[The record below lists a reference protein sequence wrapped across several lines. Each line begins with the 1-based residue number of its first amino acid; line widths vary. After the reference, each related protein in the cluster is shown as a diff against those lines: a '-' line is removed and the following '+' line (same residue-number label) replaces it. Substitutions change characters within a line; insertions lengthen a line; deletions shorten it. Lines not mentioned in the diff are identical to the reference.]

1 MSRGE
6 FSEKTQSFQ
15 CLQEFYDFGVEQA
28 LASELYYGHGTD
40 NAYDDIRWL
49 LTASLALPFEE
60 EGEAWTRPLLEMEKQ
75 TLRDALE
82 RRILENTPV
91 PYIIHMSPFCGI
103 PFYVDERVL
112 IPRSPIA
119 ELIEVGFQPWVEPEQ
134 VQQVL
139 DLCTG
144 SGCIAMACAYAF
156 PQAKVDATDLSD
168 EALAV
173 AQINRGRLELESQV
187 QLIASDCWQNV
198 PEKSYDII
206 VSNPPYVGDA
216 EMDTLPQ
223 EYRHE
228 PDMALRAPENGLAIV
243 EQILAHAHRYLSDT
257 GILVVEVGN
266 SDEALQQAYPEVPFL
281 WLEFAR
287 GGHGVFLLTAEQL
300 QYYFGDR
307 EHER

>member
-1 MSRGE
+1 MSRDD
-6 FSEKTQSFQ
+6 FLKKTLSFH
-15 CLQEFYDFGVEQA
+15 CLQEFYDFGVAQA
-28 LASELYYGHGTD
+28 LAAELYYGHGTD

-49 LTASLALPFEE
+49 LTASLDFPFEE
-60 EGEAWTRPLLEMEKQ
+60 EGEAWTRPLTESERQRLC
-75 TLRDALE
+75 TALVQ
-82 RRILENTPV
+82 RIQENIPV
-91 PYIIHMSPFCGI
+91 PYVIHSSPFCGI
-103 PFYVDERVL
+103 PFYVDARVL

-119 ELIEVGFQPWVEPEQ
+119 ELIEVGFQPWVEPDV

-156 PQAKVDATDLSD
+156 PQAKVDATDLSS

-173 AQINRGRLELESQV
+173 AQINRSRLELETQLA
-187 QLIASDCWQNV
+187 LIASDCWQNV
-198 PEKSYDII
+198 PQKAYDII

-216 EMDTLPQ
+216 EMDSLPR

-243 EQILAHAHRYLSDT
+243 HEILAHAHHYLSDN

-266 SDEALQQAYPEVPFL
+266 SDEALQQAYPDLPFL

-300 QYYFGDR
+300 RDYFGDKDD
-307 EHER
+307 ER